1 MLRFHSLR
9 VAEIHPDAE
18 DAVGISLEVPT
29 ELRDEYRGLAG
40 QHVVV
45 RTEINDEETRRT
57 YSLVNAPGEWPLRI
71 VARVHRAGYVSRYLA
86 EQLNAGDHVDI
97 LPPNGS
103 FTPRRAGKD
112 AGTYVAFASGCGI
125 TPVLSVAQS
134 LLKGKAGNRVILFY
148 GNAVTARAMCLEEL
162 LALKDR
168 YLDRLS
174 LHFVMSREPQEVE
187 LYNGRIDPTRVRQFA
202 KTLFVP
208 AEVTEYFVCG
218 PGNMIDEVSA
228 TLRELGVDP
237 DRVHGEHFTVAT
249 TVAAGATAADSTV
262 AAPAAI
268 EVESASPPSAGA
280 AQTLPRIADR
290 AAPGAAG
297 TSTPQGADQAPRP
310 GGAAVEAAAPGTAQP
325 AARRTE
331 QQTPRAVDKSPVPAD
346 SAEVTILMDG
356 RRRSF
361 VMRMNDE
368 SVLDAAT
375 RAGLELP
382 FSCRAGV
389 CSTCRTKVVRGEV
402 EMAQNYALEEWEV
415 EQGYVLACQSRV
427 TTPVLELDYDEK

>member
-1 MLRFHSLR
+1 M
-9 VAEIHPDAE
+9 
-18 DAVGISLEVPT
+18 
-29 ELRDEYRGLAG
+29 
-40 QHVVV
+40 
-45 RTEINDEETRRT
+45 
-57 YSLVNAPGEWPLRI
+57 
-71 VARVHRAGYVSRYLA
+71 SRYLA
-86 EQLNAGDHVDI
+86 EQLNAGDPVDI

-125 TPVLSVAQS
+125 TPVLSIAQW
-134 LLKGKAGNRVILFY
+134 LLTGNAGNRVILFY

-168 YLDRLS
+168 YIGRLS

-187 LYNGRIDPTRVRQFA
+187 LYNGRIDPARVRQFA
-202 KTLFVP
+202 QTLFVP

-228 TLRELGVDP
+228 TLRELGVEP
-237 DRVHGEHFTVAT
+237 DRIHGEHFTVAT
-249 TVAAGATAADSTV
+249 AHAAGE
-262 AAPAAI
+262 PAANSASATPTVI
-268 EVESASPPSAGA
+268 EVESVAPPS
-280 AQTLPRIADR
+280 
-290 AAPGAAG
+290 
-297 TSTPQGADQAPRP
+297 
-310 GGAAVEAAAPGTAQP
+310 E
-325 AARRTE
+325 
-331 QQTPRAVDKSPVPAD
+331 DKPPVPAD

-361 VMRMNDE
+361 VMRVNDE
-368 SVLDAAT
+368 SVLDAAA